1 MNEIPLSILF
11 GILFLLVLLSAF
23 FSSSET
29 SMMALNR
36 YRLRHLVENK
46 NHGAILVEALLK
58 RPDRLIG
65 LILLG
70 NNLVNIFAASL
81 ATVIAIRLIG
91 ELGIAVA
98 PILLTLVILIF
109 AEVAPKTLAALYP
122 ERIAFPAAYVLTPLG
137 RVLYPFVWVINKIAN
152 SLLKLVGVNVEDM
165 EETPLS
171 REELRSVVL
180 EAGSMIPSRHQ
191 KMLLSI
197 LDLENITIDEIMVPR
212 VEIDGIDLNDSLAE
226 ITEALIQAQHTR
238 LPVYRGNIDDIIGI
252 LHVRKIPRFLKV
264 QDKEN
269 FSIEELESNI
279 VEPYFVPL
287 GTPLHT
293 QLVNFQ
299 RQKCRIGFV
308 VDEYGNIQ
316 GLVTL
321 EDILEE
327 IVGEF
332 TTDLQALNQD
342 IHPQDDGSYIIDGT
356 ATLREINRQLDWE
369 LPAEGPKTLNGLILE
384 QLESIP
390 EPGTSLRLGNL
401 TMTITQAV
409 DNAVKKVRI
418 EQVVRDED
426 TTMGLHKLSI

>member
-1 MNEIPLSILF
+1 MNDIPLSVLF
-11 GILFLLVLLSAF
+11 AVLFLLILLSAF

-29 SMMALNR
+29 GMMALNR
-36 YRLRHLVENK
+36 YRLRHLAEDKHRSAVM
-46 NHGAILVEALLK
+46 VEALLK

-91 ELGIAVA
+91 ELGIVVA
-98 PILLTLVILIF
+98 PILLTIIILIF

-122 ERIAFPAAYVLTPLG
+122 ERIAFPAAYILTPLG
-137 RVLYPFVWVINKIAN
+137 KLLYPFVWVINKIAN
-152 SLLKLVGVNVEDM
+152 SLLILVHVDVEAT
-165 EETPLS
+165 EATPLTQ
-171 REELRSVVL
+171 EELRTVVL
-180 EAGSMIPSRHQ
+180 ETGSKISSRHQ

-212 VEIDGIDLNDSLAE
+212 VEIDGIDLNDSPAE
-226 ITEALIQAQHTR
+226 IIELLTHAQRTR
-238 LPVYRGNIDDIIGI
+238 LPVYRDNIDNIIGI
-252 LHVRKIPRFLKV
+252 LHVRKIPRFLKS
-264 QDKEN
+264 QDKDD
-269 FSIEELESNI
+269 FSVEELESNV

-299 RQKCRIGFV
+299 RQKRRIGFV

-332 TTDLQALNQD
+332 TTDLQTFNQD
-342 IHPQDDGSYIIDGT
+342 IHPQEDGSYIIDGT
-356 ATLREINRQLDWE
+356 ATLREINRQLQWE
-369 LPAEGPKTLNGLILE
+369 LPLEGPKTLNGLILE
-384 QLESIP
+384 QLQSIP
-390 EPGTSLRLGNL
+390 EPGTSLRLGDI
-401 TMTITQAV
+401 TMTITQAL

-418 EQVVRDED
+418 EKIAVQEEE
-426 TTMGLHKLSI
+426 KI

>member
-1 MNEIPLSILF
+1 LNEIPLSVLF
-11 GILFLLVLLSAF
+11 GILVLLILLSAF

-29 SMMALNR
+29 GMMALNR
-36 YRLRHLVENK
+36 YRLRHLAEDK
-46 NHGAILVEALLK
+46 HRSALLVEALLK

-81 ATVIAIRLIG
+81 ATVIAMRLIG

-137 RVLYPFVWVINKIAN
+137 KLLYPFVWVINKIAN
-152 SLLKLVGVNVEDM
+152 SLLIVFRVNVEEM
-165 EETPLS
+165 EEAPVT
-171 REELRSVVL
+171 REELRTVVL
-180 EAGSMIPSRHQ
+180 ETGSMIPRRHQ
-191 KMLLSI
+191 KMLISI

-212 VEIDGIDLNDSLAE
+212 AEVVGIDLNDSPAE
-226 ITEALIQAQHTR
+226 ILELLSHAQHTR
-238 LPVYRGNIDDIIGI
+238 LPVYRDNIDNIVGI
-252 LHVRKIPRFLKV
+252 LHVRKVPRILKT
-264 QDKEN
+264 QDKDD
-269 FSIEELESNI
+269 FSIEELESI
-279 VEPYFVPL
+279 TIEPYFAPL

-293 QLVNFQ
+293 QLLNFQ
-299 RQKCRIGFV
+299 RQKRRIGLV

-332 TTDLQALNQD
+332 TTDLQTFSQD
-342 IHPQDDGSYIIDGT
+342 IHPQEDGSYIIDGA
-356 ATLREINRQLDWE
+356 ATLRDINRQLEWD
-369 LPAEGPKTLNGLILE
+369 LPVDGPKTLNGLILE
-384 QLESIP
+384 QLQSIP
-390 EPGTSLRLGNL
+390 EQGTSLRLGNL
-401 TMTITQAV
+401 TMTINQAA

-418 EQVVRDED
+418 LEIPHQDEN
-426 TTMGLHKLSI
+426 KA

>member
-1 MNEIPLSILF
+1 LSEIPLSILF
-11 GILFLLVLLSAF
+11 AVLVLLIFLSAF

-36 YRLRHLVENK
+36 YRLRHMAEDK
-46 NHGAILVEALLK
+46 HRGAILVEALLK

-81 ATVIAIRLIG
+81 ATVIAMRMIG

-98 PILLTLVILIF
+98 PIILTAVVLIF

-122 ERIAFPAAYVLTPLG
+122 ERIAFPAAYILTPLG
-137 RVLYPFVWVINKIAN
+137 KLLYPFVWIINKVAN
-152 SLLKLVGVNVEDM
+152 SLLSLLSVNVEEM
-165 EETPLS
+165 EETPIT
-171 REELRSVVL
+171 REELRTVVL
-180 EAGSMIPSRHQ
+180 ESGHMIPRRHQ

-197 LDLENITIDEIMVPR
+197 IDLENFTIDEIMVPR
-212 VEIDGIDLNDSLAE
+212 AEIAGIDLNDSPSE
-226 ITEALIQAQHTR
+226 IIELLSHAQHTR
-238 LPVYRGNIDDIIGI
+238 LPVYRDNIDNIVGI
-252 LHVRKIPRFLKV
+252 LHVRKIPRILKL
-264 QDKEN
+264 QDKEE
-269 FSIEELESNI
+269 FSIEDLERVS
-279 VEPYFVPL
+279 VEPYFAPL

-293 QLVNFQ
+293 QLLNFQ
-299 RQKCRIGFV
+299 RQKRRVALV
-308 VDEYGNIQ
+308 VDEYGDIQ

-332 TTDLQALNQD
+332 TTDMQTYSQD
-342 IHPQDDGSYIIDGT
+342 IHPQEDGSYIIDGT
-356 ATLREINRQLDWE
+356 ATLREINRQLEWE
-369 LPAEGPKTLNGLILE
+369 LPVDGPKTLNGLIIDHM
-384 QLESIP
+384 QSIP
-390 EPGTSLRLGNL
+390 EPGTSLRIGKL

-418 EQVVRDED
+418 DE
-426 TTMGLHKLSI
+426 IPQQQQEN

>member
-1 MNEIPLSILF
+1 
-11 GILFLLVLLSAF
+11 
-23 FSSSET
+23 
-29 SMMALNR
+29 MMALNR
-36 YRLRHLVENK
+36 YRLRHLAEDKHRSAVMVET
-46 NHGAILVEALLK
+46 LLK

-91 ELGIAVA
+91 ELGIVVA
-98 PILLTLVILIF
+98 PILLTIIILIF

-122 ERIAFPAAYVLTPLG
+122 ERIAFPAAYILTPLG
-137 RVLYPFVWVINKIAN
+137 KLLYPFVWVINKIAN
-152 SLLKLVGVNVEDM
+152 SLLTLVHVDVEAA
-165 EETPLS
+165 EATPLTQ
-171 REELRSVVL
+171 EELRTVVL
-180 EAGSMIPSRHQ
+180 ETGSKISSRHQ
-191 KMLLSI
+191 KMLLRI

-212 VEIDGIDLNDSLAE
+212 VEIDGIDLNDSPVE
-226 ITEALIQAQHTR
+226 IIELLTHAQRTR
-238 LPVYRGNIDDIIGI
+238 LPVYRDNIDNIIGI
-252 LHVRKIPRFLKV
+252 LNVRKIPRFLKS
-264 QDKEN
+264 QDKDD
-269 FSIEELESNI
+269 FSVEELESNV

-299 RQKCRIGFV
+299 RQKRRIGFV

-332 TTDLQALNQD
+332 TTDLQTFNQD
-342 IHPQDDGSYIIDGT
+342 IHPQEDGSYIIDGT
-356 ATLREINRQLDWE
+356 ATLREINRQLQWE
-369 LPAEGPKTLNGLILE
+369 LPLQGPKTLNGLILE
-384 QLESIP
+384 QLQSIP
-390 EPGTSLRLGNL
+390 EPGTSLRLGDI
-401 TMTITQAV
+401 TMTITQAL

-418 EQVVRDED
+418 EKIAVQEEE
-426 TTMGLHKLSI
+426 KI